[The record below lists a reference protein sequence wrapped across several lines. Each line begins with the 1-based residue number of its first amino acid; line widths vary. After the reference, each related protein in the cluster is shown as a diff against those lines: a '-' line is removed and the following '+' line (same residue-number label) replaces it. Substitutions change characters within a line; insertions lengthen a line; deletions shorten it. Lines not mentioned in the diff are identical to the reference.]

1 MAKLLT
7 IDFNLRFLIAPF
19 LFSNLWSLC
28 CLSSFWCT
36 LLITQFV
43 FSNLWSLCCLSFF
56 WYTVSDYFFGIF
68 KPLIIVLFVLPL
80 MYASDYPIGIL
91 KPLTNV
97 LSVPVWF
104 TASDIWYLQ
113 TFNTYVVCSC
123 LIYSMWT
130 LCCQCLDFPFL
141 VTHSVISN
149 IYLIFIVIYL
159 RLNQVC
165 KLVSH

>member
-1 MAKLLT
+1 MKIFVIMIYLNYLILIVVSFGQVIDYWLQFT
-7 IDFNLRFLIAPF
+7 ISD
-19 LFSNLWSLC
+19 C
-28 CLSSFWCT
+28 
-36 LLITQFV
+36 
-43 FSNLWSLCCLSFF
+43 SFF
-56 WYTVSDYFFGIF
+56 IFKPLIIVLFVLLLMYASDYSICIF

-141 VTHSVISN
+141 ITHSVISN